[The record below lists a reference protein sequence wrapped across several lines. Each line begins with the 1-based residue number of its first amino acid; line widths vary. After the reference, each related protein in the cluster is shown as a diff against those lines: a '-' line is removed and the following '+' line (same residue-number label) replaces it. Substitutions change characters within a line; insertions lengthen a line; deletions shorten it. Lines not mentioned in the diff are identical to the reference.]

1 MNWLWVYAYVVM
13 PIAVVALGYAAVRW
27 DMPLSA
33 GMSVSA
39 MTLPTSTMVRRSDQS
54 DAADLRT

>member
-27 DMPLSA
+27 DECKRHDP
-33 GMSVSA
+33 
-39 MTLPTSTMVRRSDQS
+39 
-54 DAADLRT
+54 ADKHYGSPE